1 MASVRTEVLLERAR
15 ERFWLLPGAAVVVGL
30 LAGIAVPAAQRSWG
44 GWDTA
49 LVFGGGPDGARAVL
63 STIAGSTMTVTSLT
77 FSLTMVTLQLA
88 SSQFSPRLLRTFLRD
103 LRNQSVLAI
112 LLASFTFSLVVLLSV
127 RSADEGKAFVPGVAV
142 TLALVLALTSVLA
155 LVWFIAHVVEVSR
168 VEKTMED
175 IAGAAWGTV
184 SGLRRDI
191 VPAVVADDP
200 ASGAPVRSSSSG
212 FVQSVDEGRLLAW
225 ARDNESRV
233 DVVVPV
239 GAWVVHGQPV
249 LRVQGDETG
258 DDERGLRNCV
268 AIGAERTAAQ
278 DVTFGVG
285 QLVDIAL
292 RALSPGIND
301 PTTATTAVGH
311 LAAVLV
317 VAARAPLGDYGLR
330 DGGQVRLRVARP
342 SFDDVADEV
351 FGAIRRCG
359 ADQPTVLAALVQ
371 AAGVVGEQLD
381 DPEQRASLLR
391 HVGEVE
397 TTAEASDLTQAERVA
412 QRALVA
418 RARSLLT
425 GQRS

>member
-1 MASVRTEVLLERAR
+1 MASVRTEVLLERGR

-30 LAGIAVPAAQRSWG
+30 LAGIALPAVQRSWG
-44 GWDTA
+44 GWDSA

-127 RSADEGKAFVPGVAV
+127 RSADEGKAFVPGIAV

-175 IAGAAWGTV
+175 IAEAARRTA
-184 SGLRRDI
+184 SGLRRDV
-191 VPAVVADDP
+191 VPAVVTDDP
-200 ASGAPVRSSSSG
+200 ASGTPVRSDRSG
-212 FVQSVDEGRLLAW
+212 FVQSVDEARLLAW
-225 ARDNESRV
+225 ALKHEVQV

-249 LRVQGDETG
+249 LRVQGEVSG
-258 DDERGLRNCV
+258 DDAPDPRASV
-268 AIGAERTAAQ
+268 AIGAERTAGQ

-342 SFDDVADEV
+342 SFDDMADEV

-359 ADQPTVLAALVQ
+359 AEQPTVLAALVQ

-381 DPEQRASLLR
+381 PEQRATLLR

-397 TTAEASDLTQAERVA
+397 TTAEAADLTQAERVA

-425 GQRS
+425 GHRP

>member
-1 MASVRTEVLLERAR
+1 MASVRTEVLLERGR

-30 LAGIAVPAAQRSWG
+30 MAGVALPAAQRSWG
-44 GWDTA
+44 GWDSA

-127 RSADEGKAFVPGVAV
+127 RSADEGKAFAPGVAV

-175 IAGAAWGTV
+175 IAEAARRTA
-184 SGLRRDI
+184 SGLRRDV
-191 VPAVVADDP
+191 VPAVVADDA
-200 ASGAPVRSSSSG
+200 ASGTPVRSDCSG
-212 FVQSVDEGRLLAW
+212 FVQSVDEDRLLVW
-225 ARDNESRV
+225 AREHGARV

-249 LRVQGDETG
+249 LRVQGDGTG
-258 DDERGLRNCV
+258 DTGTGLRDCV
-268 AIGAERTAAQ
+268 AVGAERTAAQ

-311 LAAVLV
+311 LASVLV
-317 VAARAPLGDYGLR
+317 AAARAPLGDYGLR
-330 DGGQVRLRVARP
+330 DAGQVRLRVARP
-342 SFDDVADEV
+342 SFDDVVDEM
-351 FGAIRRCG
+351 FGPVRRCG
-359 ADQPTVLAALVQ
+359 AEQPAVLAALVQ

-381 DPEQRASLLR
+381 DPEQRAALLR

-397 TTAEASDLTQAERVA
+397 VAVEAADLTRAEQVA

-425 GQRS
+425 GQRL